1 MKQIKFL
8 SSLLEQDDTPNFTGG
23 TGTTDKPKE
32 KPTSKD
38 KSSNKGSNNTD
49 TKIEPSEDAKAD
61 LAEPRASLL
70 KLKGAVGHGKTGVTM
85 KASDGSKS
93 EVWPWAV
100 SWTSSGGEVYN
111 PASKGTVNADKT
123 YYFKTDG
130 EMRVDAHWKKAQDQI
145 AYLYSGTYTIGAG
158 KISITGTE
166 GQAEVI
172 DMATGNIT
180 TSNVALVPASEM
192 ELNTLKGRF
201 SRIAPNFSWYF
212 YMRMFN
218 LQSENPGLRKAILDA
233 LIAANYNPFA
243 YAGKPGNVIDTQMM
257 AVNTAFFKSTEFG
270 YWPVTRKFYS
280 QFAAGQSEVTFGSIT
295 DIDSP
300 VKVPVKSGKTDFTSG
315 YEYLAYKL
323 EGAARDSSAV
333 GSSEHGK
340 NSDSDGVNTVFSD
353 DEALAFYTILAG
365 LSQPVV
371 NKLNTMAKDGA
382 YAGLLNGSWSQ
393 TVLDEVGFDI
403 GKNAEYKDVYD
414 KYISK
419 LAINSGKS
427 FTQESMLSIYANI
440 ENTNDAKW
448 FKSASELYAL
458 GGTYLQD
465 ALKAVP
471 KYVAPKAEPLY
482 IK

>member
-8 SSLLEQDDTPNFTGG
+8 SRLFEQDPDTPHFTGG

-32 KPTSKD
+32 NTNSKD
-38 KSSNKGSNNTD
+38 KRSNKGSGNNT
-49 TKIEPSEDAKAD
+49 TTEPSEDAKAD
-61 LAEPRASLL
+61 LTEPRASLL

-85 KASDGSKS
+85 NAIDGSKS

-100 SWTSSGGEVYN
+100 SWTSSGGDVYN

-123 YYFKTDG
+123 YYFKTSG
-130 EMRVDAHWKKAQDQI
+130 EMRVDVHWKKAQDQI
-145 AYLYSGTYTIGAG
+145 AYLYSGTYVIGGG

-166 GQAEVI
+166 GQTEVI

-180 TSNVALVPASEM
+180 NSNVALVPASEL
-192 ELNTLKGRF
+192 ELNTLKSRF

-233 LIAANYNPFA
+233 LTAANYNPFF
-243 YAGKPGNVIDTQMM
+243 YAGKPGNTIDTQMM
-257 AVNTAFFKSTEFG
+257 AVNTAAFKTKSFG
-270 YWPVTRKFYS
+270 YWPVTQKFYS
-280 QFAAGQSEVTFGSIT
+280 QFAAGQTQVTFGSIT

-323 EGAARDSSAV
+323 EGAARGSSNV
-333 GSSEHGK
+333 GSSEHSK

-353 DEALAFYTILAG
+353 DEAFAFYTILAG
-365 LSQPVV
+365 LSQSVV
-371 NKLNTMAKDGA
+371 NKLNTMAKEGA
-382 YAGLLNGSWSQ
+382 YAGLVNGSWSQ
-393 TVLDEVGFDI
+393 TVLDEVGVDM
-403 GKNAEYKDVYD
+403 GTSNGYKDVYD

-419 LAINSGKS
+419 LALNNGKS
-427 FTQESMLSIYANI
+427 FTQESILSIYAQI
-440 ENTNDAKW
+440 ENTNDSKW
-448 FKSASELYAL
+448 FKAASELYAL

-471 KYVAPKAEPLY
+471 KYVAPKAEPHV